1 MNTSRFHIFSL
12 FIPVWIYFQPVEKDT
27 TPFGNYVACAVANI
41 GAMITSYMALRWV
54 SYPSEVIFK
63 SGKPI
68 SVMLF
73 GLFICK
79 RYTIQRY
86 FFVFIIVAGVIIFKL
101 YEPLK
106 VKAPKPTPPPP
117 VMNSTSIM
125 ALESIGTDLN
135 NLSLENQQLLGIGL
149 LCFSLAMD
157 GILGMFQD
165 KIRGVHQPTSQ
176 QMMRSMSAWGS
187 GLLLIV
193 LIGTAELFKVYE
205 FAGRHPEVLW
215 QMTVFGLA
223 SAIGQM
229 FIYTMV
235 SSFGSLAT
243 SVTTTVRKFFSV
255 VCSIVFFGHASTL
268 IQWIGAVLV
277 FSALLGDAF
286 FGKKDLTICDKKEQ
300 IDHELTVSPSKAETK
315 DINPQQVGQ
324 QAV

>member
-1 MNTSRFHIFSL
+1 
-12 FIPVWIYFQPVEKDT
+12 
-27 TPFGNYVACAVANI
+27 
-41 GAMITSYMALRWV
+41 MALRWV
-54 SYPSEVIFK
+54 SYPFEVIFK

-79 RYTIQRY
+79 RYTVQRY
-86 FFVFIIVAGVIIFKL
+86 FFVFIIVVGVIIFKL

-106 VKAPKPTPPPP
+106 VKAPKPTPTPPP
-117 VMNSTSIM
+117 QVMNSTSIVTH
-125 ALESIGTDLN
+125 ESTGLDLS

-149 LCFSLAMD
+149 LCFSLSMD

-165 KIRGVHQPTSQ
+165 KIRDFYKPTSQ

-193 LIGTAELFKVYE
+193 LIGTSELFKVYE

-215 QMTVFGLA
+215 QMAVFGLA

-268 IQWIGAVLV
+268 IQWIGAILV

-286 FGKKDLTICDKKEQ
+286 FGKKKLTICRKKEQ
-300 IDHELTVSPSKAETK
+300 IDHELTVSPSNGEKK

-324 QAV
+324 EAV